1 MIKRVDGSGLR
12 HRVKSVLLVAAI
24 VGVGFLAA
32 ACVQSASGAVAA
44 STPSAS
50 APPTDTA
57 PPSPTSAPPS
67 PEPSVTTPSVAP
79 TTAPASSPASSSGSS
94 FDLIWVWVALGALV
108 LLGII
113 LWATR
118 GPSRSSV
125 AAASWRS
132 RAADAYAT
140 GGALDGAVRA
150 AERQGAF
157 TEGTGGS
164 WYDIQRHADDL
175 TQRLY
180 TMRETAPAE
189 ERRGQVADALAALQ
203 AVRYAVDAQRAPG
216 GASARQSGPLHARL
230 SDLESALN
238 ALRMQDDR
246 LP

>member
-32 ACVQSASGAVAA
+32 ACVQSASGAGAT

-125 AAASWRS
+125 PAASWRS

-180 TMRETAPAE
+180 AMRETAPTE

-203 AVRYAVDAQRAPG
+203 AIRYAVDAQRAPG
-216 GASARQSGPLHARL
+216 GASARQSGPIHARL

-238 ALRMQDDR
+238 ALRMPDDR